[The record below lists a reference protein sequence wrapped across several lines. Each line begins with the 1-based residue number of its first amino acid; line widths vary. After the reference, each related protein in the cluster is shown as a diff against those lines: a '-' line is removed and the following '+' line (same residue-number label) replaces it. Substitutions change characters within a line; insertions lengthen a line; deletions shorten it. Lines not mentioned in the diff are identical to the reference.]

1 MNSSNKQSNQ
11 EFEPW
16 RIDRKN
22 YSEIAKI
29 ITLIQNNSDM
39 HCSSIGQ
46 FDLGEIKSLTIGI
59 TGAAGV
65 GKSTFIN
72 KFTEIAIQDD
82 KHVAILAIDP
92 TSKYSLGTFLGDRLC
107 FNADFPEAG
116 VFIRSIASSIE
127 ISSVPANLD
136 IIVKFLKIVGYN
148 LIIVET
154 LGVGQSDVEI
164 KNYVDCVIVIPSYE
178 SNNWRQQFKLSM
190 HDIADFYFVN
200 KRDTATANATY
211 NSLKNYLS
219 IKSGNYVFDEFI
231 IKGSAKSGQGIKEIY
246 TRIIMNTESISD
258 E

>member
-148 LIIVET
+148 LI
-154 LGVGQSDVEI
+154 
-164 KNYVDCVIVIPSYE
+164 VIPSYE
-178 SNNWRQQFKLSM
+178 SNNWKQQFKLSM